1 MDERVKIE
9 EGGITVPA
17 GAPAAAEAAPGGTAP
32 AAAEAAPSA
41 AAPEGN
47 AQSGSMPGTGGALS
61 GGAAAGEA
69 APGEAAPAAGEA
81 ASSAAAPETQIPK
94 GRGVR
99 GKVIGCLEEMAAI
112 GLAVLGACMF
122 YNTRGTRLLYVD
134 VAFGRICRFYWI
146 ALAGA
151 LVFFAVGIYTIKRSR
166 KEVKKH
172 GKLE

>member
-17 GAPAAAEAAPGGTAP
+17 GAPAAAEAAPGGAVQSVSMPETGGAVP
-32 AAAEAAPSA
+32 GGAAPSA
-41 AAPEGN
+41 AAPE
-47 AQSGSMPGTGGALS
+47 T
-61 GGAAAGEA
+61 
-69 APGEAAPAAGEA
+69 
-81 ASSAAAPETQIPK
+81 ETPK
-94 GRGVR
+94 SRGVR

-112 GLAVLGACMF
+112 GLAVLGGCMF
-122 YNTRGTRLLYVD
+122 YNTRGTRLLHVD

-151 LVFFAVGIYTIKRSR
+151 LVFFAVGLYTIKRSR